1 MGNPIYSGK
10 ARRRLKDEVSQYLPE
25 TWEVELRNVDARPE
39 VDAFLVIRAP
49 DGTSSTVAVEFK
61 PSLTPHAAEE
71 AWRGLTSLNEP
82 SLLVAPHVSART
94 QSYLRER
101 GMFYLDFAG
110 NAWWRLD
117 SPALALS
124 TISDAKPPKAEPRRR
139 RLRGA
144 KAGRLI
150 RYLCDRRPPFSVAE
164 LSLQLDID
172 RGNVSR
178 YLDML
183 RGEGVITRGTR
194 GTVTDVDWEGVLRRW
209 ADDYRR
215 PPRERYLDPR
225 GRDHFLSA
233 LRRRGKEYALSGVLG
248 ASLYSPYTID
258 IATFCYCDDVAAF
271 AMTMGLLDE
280 ERGAN
285 VVLATPFDGVVYSRT
300 ECRDGL
306 YVAAPS
312 QIAVDLL
319 SGQGRE
325 IRQGD
330 EVIRWMKEH
339 ERDWRS

>member
-1 MGNPIYSGK
+1 MYWGS
-10 ARRRLKDEVSQYLPE
+10 ARGRLKKQVSQYLPE
-25 TWEVELRNVDARPE
+25 TWEVELRNVDDRPE
-39 VDAFLVIRAP
+39 VDAFLVVRGP
-49 DGTSSTVAVEFK
+49 DGTSSTIAVEFK
-61 PSLTPHAAEE
+61 SSLTPKAAEE
-71 AWRGLTSLNEP
+71 AWRALMSLDEP

-117 SPALALS
+117 SPALTLS
-124 TISDAKPPKAEPRRR
+124 TVSDAKPPKGEPRRR

-178 YLDML
+178 YLGML
-183 RGEGVITRGTR
+183 RGEGLITRGTR

-209 ADDYRR
+209 AEDYRR

-233 LRRRGKEYALSGVLG
+233 LRRRGKEYVLSGVLG

-258 IATFCYCDDVAAF
+258 IATFCYCDDLATF
-271 AMTMGLLDE
+271 ATSMGLLQE

-285 VVLATPFDGVVYSRT
+285 VVLAMPFDDVVYSRSQR
-300 ECRDGL
+300 RDAL
-306 YVAAPS
+306 YVAAPA

-325 IRQGD
+325 ILQGD

-339 ERDWRS
+339 ERDWRN